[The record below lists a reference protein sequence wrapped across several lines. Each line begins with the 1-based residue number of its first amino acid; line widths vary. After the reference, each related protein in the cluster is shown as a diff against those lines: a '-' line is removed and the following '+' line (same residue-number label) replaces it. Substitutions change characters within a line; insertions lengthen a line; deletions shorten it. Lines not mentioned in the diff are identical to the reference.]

1 MLKSIILSV
10 ALLQSLN
17 GAVEPKRIELDIDFC
32 QLPLPDAIKRANA
45 SFYVIA
51 TFQVAQDGKPTNI
64 KVIER
69 DVGNYVDAA
78 AVIECIKAWTL
89 AGLPSDTRVV
99 ATWRWNHGCG
109 WEGLSV
115 SGPGINYRVKASG
128 NRCPY
133 ASH

>member
-1 MLKSIILSV
+1 MLKSILLTF

-17 GAVEPKRIELDIDFC
+17 GAAGPERIELDIDFC
-32 QLPLPDAIKRANA
+32 QFPLPDAIKRANA

-51 TFQVAQDGKPTNI
+51 TFQVSHDGKPTDI

-78 AVIECIKAWTL
+78 PVIECIKGWTL
-89 AGLPSDTRVV
+89 MGLPPGTRAV
-99 ATWRWNHGCG
+99 AAWRWNHGRG

-115 SGPGINYRVKASG
+115 SGPSISYRVKASG

-133 ASH
+133 TNP